1 MVLELEELMSAID
14 QELKRLETSYW
25 DAIQRKDGSV
35 AMKLSDD
42 ECIVVGA
49 LGVGALDRDKL
60 VEMMNQGSGYELTS
74 YRIDDKDLQ
83 IRKLTDDVAI
93 VAYRVYEDL
102 VVDGKPESFE
112 AYDTSVWVRRPQG
125 WQCAMHTE
133 TLKGDP
139 FGRTNVDRLTGRIE
153 PTD

>member
-1 MVLELEELMSAID
+1 MSAID

-25 DAIQRKDGSV
+25 DAVQRKDGDV
-35 AMKLSDD
+35 AMKLSD
-42 ECIVVGA
+42 EQCIVVGA
-49 LGVGALDRDKL
+49 QGVGALDRDKL
-60 VEMMNQGSGYELTS
+60 VEMLKQGGGYELTS

-83 IRKLTDDVAI
+83 IRQLTDDVAL

-102 VVDGKPESFE
+102 VVDGRPESLE
-112 AYDTSVWVRRPQG
+112 AYDTSVWVRRG
-125 WQCAMHTE
+125 DKWLCAMHTE

-139 FGRTNVDRLTGRIE
+139 FGRTHLDRLTGRIE